1 MLEELLAKRGTTVDW
16 WRDISKKLAE
26 GGVKSAAAGAVAANA
41 YMPPRQT
48 ADFDLMIE
56 LDKLITANEILTDDG
71 WKFIGDLDLY
81 EGLEGTTWRSLNDES
96 RLADVIGLPNDWGR
110 TAIAAAQANVV
121 GGIPTLTLP
130 FLVITKLISS
140 RAQDT
145 ADLSRALGAV
155 TEPAREQVRVAV
167 RRYRP
172 SDAEDVDQ
180 LIELGKLEFG
190 R

>member
-1 MLEELLAKRGTTVDW
+1 MLEELLARRGTTVDW
-16 WRDISKKLAE
+16 WRDVSNKLNE
-26 GGVKSAAAGAVAANA
+26 GGVRNAAAGAIAANA

-56 LDKLITANEILTDDG
+56 LDKLTTANEILTDDG
-71 WKFIGDLDLY
+71 WKFIGDLDRY
-81 EGLEGTTWRSLNDES
+81 ERLEGTAWRSLRDES
-96 RLADVIGLPNDWGR
+96 RLVDVIGLPNDWGR
-110 TAIAAAQANVV
+110 TAIADAQDNVV

-145 ADLSRALGAV
+145 ADLARALGAV
-155 TEPAREQVRVAV
+155 DEAAREQVRATV
-167 RRYRP
+167 RRYRL
-172 SDAEDVDQ
+172 SDADDVDR